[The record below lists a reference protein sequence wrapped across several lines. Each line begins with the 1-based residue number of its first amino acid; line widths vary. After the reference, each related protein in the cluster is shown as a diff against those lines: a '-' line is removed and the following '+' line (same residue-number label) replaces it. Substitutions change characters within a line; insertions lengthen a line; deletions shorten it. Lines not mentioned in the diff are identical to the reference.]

1 MLQFNIKSAAEN
13 NMNQDIK
20 RYVLKSSEVGRYII
34 YTPPFEIQIVIG
46 ESLISESTLGYA
58 QGKLLEILTEN
69 AGEIVSRESIFSNAW
84 PDRVVSA
91 NSLNQAISLTRQLI
105 GDDELHKAIKTIP
118 RRGYTFDS
126 SFILS
131 ENESKIIIDKA
142 FKCNFNEILVEVDK
156 AAPQENPRAVL
167 GDIKNSSSFFYSQKM
182 RFFRYLIIG
191 VIAIGLLFRTYS
203 IFYDDWSYSSTYV
216 NSGKNRILYIAS
228 SNEEIKKIKTSLEP
242 LVARFSLISDLQ
254 SLIIFNKMHE
264 FYNIVCLTERSA
276 PKFIT
281 VHVKKTNEVADQQIL
296 SCLQ

>member
-1 MLQFNIKSAAEN
+1 
-13 NMNQDIK
+13 
-20 RYVLKSSEVGRYII
+20 
-34 YTPPFEIQIVIG
+34 
-46 ESLISESTLGYA
+46 
-58 QGKLLEILTEN
+58 
-69 AGEIVSRESIFSNAW
+69 
-84 PDRVVSA
+84 
-91 NSLNQAISLTRQLI
+91 
-105 GDDELHKAIKTIP
+105 
-118 RRGYTFDS
+118 
-126 SFILS
+126 
-131 ENESKIIIDKA
+131 
-142 FKCNFNEILVEVDK
+142 
-156 AAPQENPRAVL
+156 
-167 GDIKNSSSFFYSQKM
+167 M

-203 IFYDDWSYSSTYV
+203 IFYDDWSYSYTYV

-228 SNEEIKKIKTSLEP
+228 SNEEIKKIKASLEP